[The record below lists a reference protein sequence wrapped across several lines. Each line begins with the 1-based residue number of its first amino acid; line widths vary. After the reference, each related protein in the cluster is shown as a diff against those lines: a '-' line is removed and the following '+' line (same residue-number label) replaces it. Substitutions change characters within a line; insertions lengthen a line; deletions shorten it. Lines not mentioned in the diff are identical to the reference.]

1 MRHTEQ
7 FRHAEHPVEKEI
19 GIVIIKEDFSRLPF
33 EDFFV
38 FLHDNSLQTLL
49 YMISRLFQTTKIQIF
64 SKQFTTSFQILVLF
78 VLLFQTTKIQIFS
91 KQSQIQGNQAN
102 NGYNCYGLD
111 VLHKSYLKAS
121 IILIQSISETYCYLI
136 KKRPTIYN
144 YRTVSM
150 KKLQIFLFALLNAK
164 QLYIE
169 YQSRVWF
176 DALACLLVAI
186 SQLLRNVK
194 TIL

>member
-1 MRHTEQ
+1 M
-7 FRHAEHPVEKEI
+7 
-19 GIVIIKEDFSRLPF
+19 
-33 EDFFV
+33 
-38 FLHDNSLQTLL
+38 
-49 YMISRLFQTTKIQIF
+49 FQTTKIQIF
-64 SKQFTTSFQILVLF
+64 SKQFTTNSKIETSENK
-78 VLLFQTTKIQIFS
+78 LFQTTKIQTFES
-91 KQSQIQGNQAN
+91 NSQIQGNQAN

-121 IILIQSISETYCYLI
+121 IILTQSISETYCYLI

-150 KKLQIFLFALLNAK
+150 KKSQIFLFALLNAK

>member
-1 MRHTEQ
+1 MKAINNRAGVLI
-7 FRHAEHPVEKEI
+7 FIHPVVSDYK
-19 GIVIIKEDFSRLPF
+19 DT
-33 EDFFV
+33 
-38 FLHDNSLQTLL
+38 N
-49 YMISRLFQTTKIQIF
+49 
-64 SKQFTTSFQILVLF
+64 
-78 VLLFQTTKIQIFS
+78 FS

-121 IILIQSISETYCYLI
+121 IIFTQSTSETYCYLI

-176 DALACLLVAI
+176 DALTCLLVAI